1 MIKKDIMGVKAHF
14 GILTARVNKMRVL
27 ESPQSLKLSICMV
40 EIIIFHSDSTKR
52 GSLKEKT
59 SRSFPKN

>member
-1 MIKKDIMGVKAHF
+1 MIKKDIMGVKAYF